1 MWACAISSRT
11 PSLFAN
17 RSDLLRVLRAPHMM
31 PRPHNDLKT
40 RRHGS
45 GMGVYTELEVR
56 TVINASGTLT
66 RLGGSRMSPEVLAAM
81 AEAAASFVHIDEL
94 QAAAGAVIA
103 DITGAEAGYVTT
115 GAAAGLALGIAACVA
130 GLDVGKMDR
139 LPDTTGM
146 RNEVVVQRGHRNS
159 YDHAIRSAGVR
170 FVEVGYLGYPGAGGT
185 MGWQIEEAITER
197 TAAVAC
203 PILDTPGTLSLPEVA
218 AIAHAKGVPV
228 IVDAAA
234 ELPPRSN
241 LQRFIAEGADLVTYS
256 GGKAIGGPQASGV
269 LAGRADLIASVA
281 LQHQDMDVR
290 VDTWNKRDLI
300 AAGRVTGIPHQGF
313 GRSMKVGREEIVG
326 LVTALRAYAA
336 GSDDDDAARW
346 TATLE
351 GIAAAIGEIA
361 GVTSHIHLDPR
372 KPIPALVLTLD
383 EAKLGFTAYDV
394 VNRLLRGDP
403 AIAIAE
409 SRAEFG
415 VLSVNAQALTESE
428 ADNVGRRL
436 REVLTGGR

>member
-1 MWACAISSRT
+1 
-11 PSLFAN
+11 
-17 RSDLLRVLRAPHMM
+17 
-31 PRPHNDLKT
+31 
-40 RRHGS
+40 
-45 GMGVYTELEVR
+45 
-56 TVINASGTLT
+56 
-66 RLGGSRMSPEVLAAM
+66 
-81 AEAAASFVHIDEL
+81 
-94 QAAAGAVIA
+94 
-103 DITGAEAGYVTT
+103 
-115 GAAAGLALGIAACVA
+115 
-130 GLDVGKMDR
+130 MDR

-146 RNEVVVQRGHRNS
+146 KNEVVVQRGHRNA
-159 YDHAIRSAGVR
+159 YDHAIRAAGVT

-185 MGWQIEEAITER
+185 FGWQIDQAITER

-241 LQRFIAEGADLVTYS
+241 LRRFIAEGADLVTYS
-256 GGKAIGGPQASGV
+256 GGKSIGGPQASGI

-290 VDTWNKRDLI
+290 AATWNKRGMLTE
-300 AAGRVTGIPHQGF
+300 GRVGGIPHQGF

-326 LVTALRAYAA
+326 LITALQRYAA
-336 GSDDDDAARW
+336 GSDEADERAYLQILDGVAE
-346 TATLE
+346 TL
-351 GIAAAIGEIA
+351 GEVD
-361 GVTSHIHLDPR
+361 GVTITIQHNPR
-372 KPIPALVLTLD
+372 KPIPSLKLDLD
-383 EAKLGFTAYDV
+383 EPKLEFTAYDV
-394 VNRLLRGDP
+394 VNRLLNGEP

-415 VLSVNAQALTESE
+415 TLSVIPQGVSMEEALK
-428 ADNVGRRL
+428 VGRRL